1 MDELLQAQQ
10 DLARALGRARVGED
24 RDLAQKVRESGEQ
37 VAHML
42 SGLLKL
48 TRVHAPDNKAFDMP
62 VAEFARA
69 LSALIELLGTVHLVT
84 VEDQVYVND
93 VRIRADAK
101 AGARDLGAE
110 LHRHESGGLSFHAPL
125 EDPSVRALVAA
136 LVAPPPADGKRAALV
151 GRLQAAGLTTVE
163 PAGLFRFRLEEGD
176 EQRSPEIVIRRM
188 LGMVTETWNN
198 LKDGRALNPL
208 PLRRGVLD
216 ILDAGVG
223 APAFW
228 SGFPADTAPHAAH
241 VTEVAM
247 LCLAVARA
255 AGFSS
260 GFLQD
265 LAIAALLHDTGYLAQ
280 GIGDGPSA
288 FARHSLEGAR
298 IILRQRGFQEAKIRR
313 LRAVLEHHRDYATP
327 NARPTAG
334 GAILR
339 MAEDYANVGRLFGTR
354 VLRADGLGA
363 MRKGSG
369 TLYDPVL
376 VQVMINVLGRHPPGT
391 LLELEDGRYARVCA
405 PARSPELW
413 DKPLARLL
421 DPRTRE
427 LGPHLLDLAK
437 GPAIRRAMPG

>member
-48 TRVHAPDNKAFDMP
+48 TRVHSPDNKAFDMP
-62 VAEFARA
+62 VTEFARG
-69 LSALIELLGTVHLVT
+69 LSALVELLGTVHLVT

-93 VRIRADAK
+93 VRIRADPK
-101 AGARDLGAE
+101 TGARDLGAE
-110 LHRHESGGLSFHAPL
+110 LHRHDTGGLSFHAPL
-125 EDPSVRALVAA
+125 EDGAIRALVGA
-136 LVAPPPADGKRAALV
+136 LVAPPPGANKRAALV

-176 EQRSPEIVIRRM
+176 EPRSPEGVIRRM
-188 LGMVTETWNN
+188 LGLVTETWSN
-198 LKDGRALNPL
+198 LQDGRALNPL

-216 ILDAGVG
+216 ILDSGLG

-228 SGFPADTAPHAAH
+228 GGFPSEAPPHALHA
-241 VTEVAM
+241 TEVAM
-247 LCLAVARA
+247 LSLVVARA

-260 GFLQD
+260 AFLQD
-265 LAIAALLHDTGYLAQ
+265 LAIAALLHDTGYLAH
-280 GIGDGPSA
+280 GIGDGPAA
-288 FARHSLEGAR
+288 FARHTLEGAR
-298 IILRQRGFQEAKIRR
+298 IVLRQRGFHEAKIRR

-327 NARPTAG
+327 NARPTPG

-339 MAEDYANVGRLFGTR
+339 MAEDYANLGRLFGGR
-354 VLRADGLGA
+354 VLRADALGA

-369 TLYDPVL
+369 TLYHPVL
-376 VQVMINVLGRHPPGT
+376 LQVMINALGRHPPGT

-413 DKPLARLL
+413 DKPLARPL

-427 LGPHLLDLAK
+427 LRPEVLDLAK
-437 GPAIRRAMPG
+437 GPGIKRAMPG